1 MWEILM
7 TFDQLLGEA
16 APKVTWT
23 SEALL
28 FGDENNKPLRPQFYE
43 IGQAVLFMQRRLCEF
58 YGVTE
63 LGITE
68 IRIVPVTPD
77 PTSKES

>member
-43 IGQAVLFMQRRLCEF
+43 IGEAIMFMQKRLCEF
-58 YGVTE
+58 YGVNE

-68 IRIVPVTPD
+68 IRIVVAPESPVEV
-77 PTSKES
+77 SI

>member
-1 MWEILM
+1 MYEIFI
-7 TFDQLLGEA
+7 TFDQMLGDT
-16 APKVTWT
+16 APKITWT

-43 IGQAVLFMQRRLCEF
+43 IGEAILAMQKSLCNF
-58 YGVTE
+58 YGVNE

-68 IRIVPVTPD
+68 IRIVPLTPE
-77 PTSKES
+77 TTVA